1 MLKQTTF
8 ARESLSRDCKPTLT
22 GQQTPKRD
30 SGRLEVNVV
39 FTDPQATALAL
50 RTATALAAELDACIR
65 LRAAIAVPLQ
75 LPLDQPQISVPFTQ
89 SVLSELVSRLEPHNF
104 DVTAHLYLSRD
115 RTKAFL
121 DLLEPNSVVILA
133 GRKRPWPTP
142 DSRFAKRLQRE
153 GHRVLFIPWT
163 KRDLIAVS
171 TSNRLPVPASSH
183 PVGSFRLGAR

>member
-65 LRAAIAVPLQ
+65 LRAAIVVPLQ

-121 DLLEPNSVVILA
+121 DLLEPNSVVIIA
-133 GRKRPWPTP
+133 GRKRPWPTL
-142 DSRFAKRLQRE
+142 DSRFVKRLQRE

-163 KRDLIAVS
+163 KRDLIVVS
-171 TSNRLPVPASSH
+171 TGNRPVVPGSSH